1 MVRPM
6 AVTHQT
12 DGEQRILQLSF
23 IASGTTT
30 LSVVAPDGRVYPY
43 GAGGGHSHAIAPRGY
58 YMLFIL
64 NNDGVPSVAKFIRL
78 V

>member
-12 DGEQRILQLSF
+12 DTEQRVLELSF
-23 IASGTTT
+23 TVSGATSISAT
-30 LSVVAPDGRVYPY
+30 APDGRVYPY
-43 GAGGGHSHAIAPRGY
+43 GVGGGHTHAVAPRGY

-64 NNDGVPSVAKFIRL
+64 DKSGVPSVAKFIRL
-78 V
+78 R